1 MTPRD
6 RAGAGLM
13 APGWVSRLAALA
25 LSAGVVFGL
34 YLFVVAPIV
43 AGYAE
48 TDAAVAQAA
57 ELLDRYRRVAAARTG
72 LQERLDALKS
82 RQSEIGTY
90 LGGETDA
97 LAGAELQELVNATV
111 AKGGGGL
118 RSVQIL
124 PVKTDG
130 SFRRIGVR
138 VQMTATIAQVLR
150 VLHGL
155 EAGSTLLF
163 VDNLEV
169 SNRRARRRR
178 NQPVEMD
185 PTLLVRLDLF
195 GYLIP
200 RSGDNDS

>member
-1 MTPRD
+1 
-6 RAGAGLM
+6 M
-13 APGWVSRLAALA
+13 APKWVSRLAALA
-25 LSAGVVFGL
+25 LSAGVVFAL
-34 YLFVVAPIV
+34 YNFVVAPLV

-48 TDAAVAQAA
+48 TDAAVAHSA
-57 ELLDRYRRVAAARTG
+57 EQLDRYRRVAAARPA
-72 LQERLDALKS
+72 LQERLDGLKS

-97 LAGAELQELVNATV
+97 LAGAELQERVNATV
-111 AKGGGGL
+111 AAGGGSL

-124 PVKTDG
+124 PVKADG
-130 SFRRIGVR
+130 GFRRIGVR
-138 VQMTATIAQVLR
+138 VQMTATIAQVLH

-155 EAGSTLLF
+155 DAGSTLLF

-178 NQPVEMD
+178 KQQVEMD

-195 GYLIP
+195 GYLTP
-200 RSGDNDS
+200 EAR

>member
-1 MTPRD
+1 
-6 RAGAGLM
+6 M

-25 LSAGVVFGL
+25 LSAGVAFAL

-43 AGYAE
+43 TGYTQ

-57 ELLDRYRRVAAARTG
+57 ELLERYRRVAAARPA

-90 LGGETDA
+90 LSGQTDA

-124 PVKTDG
+124 PVKADG
-130 SFRRIGVR
+130 GFRRIGVR

-178 NQPVEMD
+178 NQPVETD

-200 RSGDNDS
+200 RRGDNDP

>member
-1 MTPRD
+1 
-6 RAGAGLM
+6 M
-13 APGWVSRLAALA
+13 APGRVSRLAALA
-25 LSAGVVFGL
+25 LSAGVAFAV
-34 YLFVVAPIV
+34 YIFVAAPII

-57 ELLDRYRRVAAARTG
+57 ELLDRYRRVAAARPG
-72 LQERLDALKS
+72 LQERLDALKL
-82 RQSEIGTY
+82 RHSEIGTY
-90 LGGETDA
+90 LSGRTDA

-124 PVKTDG
+124 PVKADG
-130 SFRRIGVR
+130 GFRRIGVR

-195 GYLIP
+195 GYLRP
-200 RSGDNDS
+200 EAG

>member
-25 LSAGVVFGL
+25 LSAGVVLAL
-34 YLFVVAPIV
+34 YVFVAAPIV
-43 AGYAE
+43 ARYAE
-48 TDAAVAQAA
+48 TDAAVTQAA
-57 ELLDRYRRVAAARTG
+57 ELLDRYRRIAAARPA

-90 LGGETDA
+90 LGGQTDA
-97 LAGAELQELVNATV
+97 LAGAELQELVDATV

-124 PVKTDG
+124 PVKADG
-130 SFRRIGVR
+130 GFRRIGVR

-155 EAGSTLLF
+155 ETGSTFLF

-169 SNRRARRRR
+169 RNRRARRRR
-178 NQPVEMD
+178 NRPVEMD

-195 GYLIP
+195 GYLRP
-200 RSGDNDS
+200 EAG

>member
-1 MTPRD
+1 
-6 RAGAGLM
+6 M

-25 LSAGVVFGL
+25 LSAGVAFAAYV
-34 YLFVVAPIV
+34 FVVAPII

-48 TDAAVAQAA
+48 TAAAVDQAA
-57 ELLDRYRRVAAARTG
+57 ELLDRYRRVAAARPA

-82 RQSEIGTY
+82 RQSEIGAY

-111 AKGGGGL
+111 AEGGGGL

-124 PVKTDG
+124 PVKADG
-130 SFRRIGVR
+130 GFQRIGVR

-195 GYLIP
+195 GYLRP
-200 RSGDNDS
+200 EAG

>member
-1 MTPRD
+1 
-6 RAGAGLM
+6 M
-13 APGWVSRLAALA
+13 ASGWVSRVAALA
-25 LSAGVVFGL
+25 LSAGVAFAL

-48 TDAAVAQAA
+48 TGAAVAQAA
-57 ELLDRYRRVAAARTG
+57 ELLDRYRRVAAARPA
-72 LQERLDALKS
+72 LQERLDALKA

-90 LGGETDA
+90 LSGETDA
-97 LAGAELQELVNATV
+97 LAGAELQELVNTTV

-124 PVKTDG
+124 PVKADG
-130 SFRRIGVR
+130 GFRRIGVR

-178 NQPVEMD
+178 NRPVELD

-200 RSGDNDS
+200 KSPEAG